1 MAARRKDAK
10 SRRWSRGYRSG
21 KRVAY
26 NALVKSSGGLYNR
39 GEHWSKKFFG
49 PSWKEADNDQK
60 YHRRAMNFY
69 GAGAYFNPNSAVA
82 AGLRSGGAWLG
93 RMTGVPGASEV
104 GRWGAGQA
112 SKWLGFGAYAQP
124 TSGNQLMMD
133 QSQVPISVNSAG
145 DETGDVWVTH
155 TEFVQNVTATATA
168 AGSTLFQQ
176 QQFAL
181 NPGLST
187 TFPFLSQLAQNF
199 EMYDFH
205 GLMFQYKPTSGES
218 GAASNSLGKV
228 MLAVNYDPDAG
239 PFLNSVQLEN
249 YDYACSTK
257 PALGLVHGVETANHQ
272 QAVNMMYVRTGT
284 SNKDKVFTDLG
295 TLTVA
300 TEGVPA
306 SGAGTQIIG
315 ELWVTYSIRLSRANL
330 YNSILGLGIPADY
343 FYGAVT
349 AASLTSTIVPQTTNA
364 GLWSVVP
371 STTAATQITLQC
383 NNLNLTLGCFQVS
396 VFIVT
401 TVPPATTVQWGA
413 ITKTNVQD
421 IANIAGN
428 AFFYGNKATG
438 ELSMSLTY
446 PFKIAST
453 NPTVAPKIVINTTA
467 ALDSS
472 FIYRVLVT
480 QIPCNLDGVLV

>member
-1 MAARRKDAK
+1 
-10 SRRWSRGYRSG
+10 
-21 KRVAY
+21 
-26 NALVKSSGGLYNR
+26 
-39 GEHWSKKFFG
+39 
-49 PSWKEADNDQK
+49 
-60 YHRRAMNFY
+60 MNYY
-69 GAGAYFNPNSAVA
+69 GAGAYFNPNSTVA

-93 RMTGVPGASEV
+93 RLTGIPGASEV

-112 SKWLGFGAYAQP
+112 SKWLGFGAYGQP
-124 TSGNQLMMD
+124 TSGNQLMQD
-133 QSQVPISVNSAG
+133 QSQVPISVNSTG

-284 SNKDKVFTDLG
+284 SSKDKVFTDLG

-343 FYGAVT
+343 FSGTCT
-349 AASLTSTIVPQTTNA
+349 AANLTNTIVPSTVNA
-364 GLWSVVP
+364 GLWSVIA
-371 STTAATQITLQC
+371 STGAPATQITIQC

-396 VFIVT
+396 LFIVT
-401 TVPPATTVQWGA
+401 TVPSAVSNNWGA
-413 ITKTNVQD
+413 ITTTNVTG

-428 AFFYGNKATG
+428 GFFYGNRNAV
-438 ELSMSLTY
+438 ELSLALTY
-446 PFKIAST
+446 PFKINST
-453 NPTVAPKIVINTTA
+453 NPTIAPKIVFNISSA
-467 ALDSS
+467 VDSTY
-472 FIYRVLVT
+472 IYRVLVT
-480 QIPCNLDGVLV
+480 QIPCNLDGVLT